1 MAHEDYKALLS
12 ETMCKGPK
20 AYPGFTDKNGAQIA
34 QECYQVAGRQDAAV
48 AVLAVNPGD
57 TPQSYIQRMSLN
69 WDALPYT
76 GNFTL
81 QDSDWLVFAWSE
93 DGTEGMNTHP
103 IFSAQGNVTTGYLI
117 QASGDYP
124 VAWLSHEPS
133 IKSDVYPL
141 EKCLGMRYFSENKRG
156 KIAVV
161 FRLKG
166 VS

>member
-20 AYPGFTDKNGAQIA
+20 AYPGFADKNGAEIA
-34 QECYQVAGRQDAAV
+34 KECFQLAGKQDAAA
-48 AVLAVNPGD
+48 AVMQVFLTD
-57 TPQSYIQRMSLN
+57 TPQSYIQRMSTA
-69 WDALPYT
+69 WDALPYN

-81 QDSDWLVFAWSE
+81 QDGDWLVFAWSE

-103 IFSAQGNVTTGYLI
+103 IFSADGNVTTGYLI

-133 IKSDVYPL
+133 IRSDVYPL
-141 EKCLGMRYFSENKRG
+141 AECLQKRYFSDNKKGR
-156 KIAVV
+156 IAVV

-166 VS
+166 D

>member
-12 ETMCKGPK
+12 ETMCKGSK
-20 AYPGFTDKNGAQIA
+20 VYPGFADKNGAEIA
-34 QECYQVAGRQDAAV
+34 KECFQLAGKQDAAA
-48 AVLAVNPGD
+48 AVMQVFLTD
-57 TPQSYIQRMSLN
+57 TPQSYIQRMSTA
-69 WDALPYT
+69 WDALPFDS
-76 GNFTL
+76 NFTL

-117 QASGDYP
+117 EASGDFP

-141 EKCLGMRYFSENKRG
+141 ADCLDKRYFSDNKKGR
-156 KIAVV
+156 IAIV
-161 FRLKG
+161 FRHKG
-166 VS
+166 AQ

>member
-1 MAHEDYKALLS
+1 
-12 ETMCKGPK
+12 
-20 AYPGFTDKNGAQIA
+20 
-34 QECYQVAGRQDAAV
+34 
-48 AVLAVNPGD
+48 
-57 TPQSYIQRMSLN
+57 MSTA
-69 WDALPYT
+69 WDALPYN

-93 DGTEGMNTHP
+93 HGDQGMNTHP
-103 IFSAQGNVTTGYLI
+103 IFSADGNVTTGYLI

-141 EKCLGMRYFSENKRG
+141 AECLQKRYFSDNKKGRV
-156 KIAVV
+156 AVV

-166 VS
+166 E